1 MCLKTVTR
9 QHKSEYKEREKL
21 KLLRS
26 PDGSENSIVFFF
38 KPSAKER
45 RHRIGNVVEFQ
56 FGRKS
61 SEVKSLER
69 CRAVEVKSVS

>member
-26 PDGSENSIVFFF
+26 PDGSENSIVFFLNPQR
-38 KPSAKER
+38 KKGD
-45 RHRIGNVVEFQ
+45 IG
-56 FGRKS
+56 
-61 SEVKSLER
+61 
-69 CRAVEVKSVS
+69 